1 MRTMDKETFTN
12 WVVKNFNECTR
23 TIGNSAKSRLLQELH
38 FEEYLYTS
46 KIIGHFAITKND
58 RKLTIT
64 NLRTNKH
71 GSSFLNLKDGDD
83 FDIVIG
89 IGIAWARLK
98 NEEIPVVNE
107 NIMHISDLKYGDMF
121 KLHGNDII
129 YYFVAIHPTIYNCF
143 IATTIGG
150 NLINLHMC
158 SSTQVIKV

>member
-12 WVVKNFNECTR
+12 WVIKNFNECTE
-23 TIGNSAKSRLLQELH
+23 TIGECTKAKLLELH
-38 FEEYLYTS
+38 LEEYLYTT

-89 IGIAWARLK
+89 IGVAWARLK
-98 NEEIPVVNE
+98 NEEIPVIDNTIVR
-107 NIMHISDLKYGDMF
+107 ISNLKYGDMF
-121 KLHGNDII
+121 TLRKNTIL
-129 YYFVAIHPTIYNCF
+129 YCFVANHPTIFDCF
-143 IATTIGG
+143 IVTTMDG
-150 NLINLHMC
+150 NLVNLNVR
-158 SSTQVIKV
+158 SSTQVVKI

>member
-1 MRTMDKETFTN
+1 MKTMDKETFTN

-23 TIGNSAKSRLLQELH
+23 TIGNNAKSRLLQEFH
-38 FEEYLYTS
+38 FEDYLYTS
-46 KIIGHFAITKND
+46 KIIGHFVITKND

-98 NEEIPVVNE
+98 NEEIPVVDNT
-107 NIMHISDLKYGDMF
+107 IVRISDLKYGDMF
-121 KLHGNDII
+121 TLCKNTTV
-129 YYFVAIHPTIYNCF
+129 YCFVATHPTIYNCF
-143 IATTIGG
+143 IVTTIDG
-150 NLINLHMC
+150 NLVNLRVH
-158 SSTQVIKV
+158 SSTQIRKI